1 MGFSF
6 RGLWITFLERLARS
20 NATCPRHLLSCNC
33 KRKKNRLLCL
43 HVYGMFSDSHF
54 ASGWLILGSFPGR
67 NERISLLTIQTNSG
81 DNFSG
86 YQAFPL
92 VVKRLQR
99 EADY

>member
-1 MGFSF
+1 
-6 RGLWITFLERLARS
+6 
-20 NATCPRHLLSCNC
+20 
-33 KRKKNRLLCL
+33 
-43 HVYGMFSDSHF
+43 MFSDSHF